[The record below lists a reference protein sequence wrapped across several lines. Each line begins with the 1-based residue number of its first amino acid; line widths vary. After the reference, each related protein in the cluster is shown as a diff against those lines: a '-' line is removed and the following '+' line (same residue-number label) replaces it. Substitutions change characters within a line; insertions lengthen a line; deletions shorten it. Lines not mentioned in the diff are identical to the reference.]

1 MVYLYVRHRVE
12 DYARWREGYDNHAA
26 ARQAGGATD
35 EAYVMRNVDDP
46 NEITI
51 ILGWSDLQKARAFTQ
66 SASLKEAMQNAGVT
80 GQPESRFL
88 EAAG

>member
-80 GQPESRFL
+80 GQPEIRFL